1 VWSQVDPF
9 GLLSRSIDPP
19 SDTRPGPRP
28 ASRRPEIG
36 RPPRENTRTF
46 PIMPDMR
53 NAEAEMGVIFDVD
66 GVMVDSYRAHF
77 KTWQLLATRVNRTI
91 SEQQFAARF
100 GRTSRAIM
108 TELWPELELTD
119 VAIQCLDDR
128 KEADYRE
135 IVSQNFPAMPGVQ
148 DLIHALH
155 TTGIRL
161 AVGSSGPPENVSLAL
176 EKLGAARLFQAVV
189 TGKDVHR
196 GKPDPEVFLIA
207 ARRLDI
213 DPSRCVILEDSPAG
227 LSAARSAGMTSIGVC
242 SSGHTHE
249 QLADADKIVKKLSE
263 VSPQIIAD
271 LLSRQR

>member
-1 VWSQVDPF
+1 M
-9 GLLSRSIDPP
+9 
-19 SDTRPGPRP
+19 P
-28 ASRRPEIG
+28 A
-36 RPPRENTRTF
+36 
-46 PIMPDMR
+46 MK
-53 NAEAEMGVIFDVD
+53 NADAAIGVIFDVD

-77 KTWQLLATRVNRTI
+77 ETWQLLATRVNRTI

-119 VAIQCLDDR
+119 AAIQSLDDR

-135 IVSQNFPAMPGVQ
+135 FVSQNFPAMPGVH

-155 TTGIRL
+155 AAGIRL

-176 EKLGAARLFQAVV
+176 ERLGAARLFQAVV

-227 LSAARSAGMTSIGVC
+227 LSAARSAGMRSIGVC

-249 QLADADKIVKKLSE
+249 QLAGADMIVDELSE

-271 LLSRQR
+271 VLSQR